1 MAVKIAKFTT
11 WQPEEIELHD
21 GKVYP
26 CRQISAAGLDL
37 LQRIREFNAGA
48 DVEQVERSEL
58 VDEVASLLSAP
69 IAEVKRCSVDELLSV
84 LISASV
90 PAEKMREALSEDAEK
105 NAPRGAA
112 RPTPRKKATR

>member
-21 GKVYP
+21 GKIYP

-37 LQRIREFNAGA
+37 LQRMREFAAGESEEE
-48 DVEQVERSEL
+48 VTRNEL
-58 VDEVASLLSAP
+58 VAEVASLLGAP
-69 IAEVKRCSVDELLSV
+69 IAEVKRCSVDELISV

-90 PAEKMREALSEDAEK
+90 PAEKLREALTEDAEK
-105 NAPRGAA
+105 NGDSGAA
-112 RPTPRKKATR
+112 TPTPPKRRRK